1 MNNENNP
8 PLSPFKPR
16 KEHLRPL
23 STHLSPLRARPSNN
37 QQPPRSSPF
46 RRSAP
51 LKSKYLVPTDQ
62 KKNETTTIDQQDNTN
77 ETKEETNKQESK
89 ESDVLLQQTPEA
101 FDMQREIDPTTTDPT
116 VDNQIIF
123 IPTNTEEIED
133 IRDIENATEIESC
146 NPYDQFIDIE
156 QQPNLNQPISSSA
169 TITSTESKSKDIYAL
184 NDDPDQETKTMV
196 QEQDPPISRRATPD
210 KQELIR
216 QNAIL
221 LQQKCQTCTYS
232 TFTQTK
238 TCVTLTCKKCKK
250 IECNM
255 RLPFCILLCCPASV
269 LFCCIKEDA
278 PDFPHVNAW
287 VEEDNK
293 RKIYCKT
300 MQRYYKQAKRS
311 AWVWFRQT
319 CCSEQVDEQLKS
331 KEQIKFEQKRFN
343 KLEEKK
349 QKRMSRVSMMMM
361 PDGPTDENFKPARFR
376 APPRRSTR
384 TLLSGK

>member
-123 IPTNTEEIED
+123 IPTITEEIED
-133 IRDIENATEIESC
+133 IRDIENTTEMESC

-216 QNAIL
+216 QNATL

-255 RLPFCILLCCPASV
+255 RLPFCILLCC
-269 LFCCIKEDA
+269 L
-278 PDFPHVNAW
+278 
-287 VEEDNK
+287 
-293 RKIYCKT
+293 
-300 MQRYYKQAKRS
+300 
-311 AWVWFRQT
+311 
-319 CCSEQVDEQLKS
+319 
-331 KEQIKFEQKRFN
+331 
-343 KLEEKK
+343 
-349 QKRMSRVSMMMM
+349 
-361 PDGPTDENFKPARFR
+361 
-376 APPRRSTR
+376 
-384 TLLSGK
+384 